1 LDWIDVRRLRP
12 LDGTSKHPPD
22 LAEFTRRANTE
33 FWKMMAVE
41 AMICA
46 VACMVMIK
54 RT

>member
-1 LDWIDVRRLRP
+1 MFAVFAR
-12 LDGTSKHPPD
+12 SMAHPSIHTD

-46 VACMVMIK
+46 VACMVIIK